1 MRQQAYGYAA
11 ITLFCLGIAPVA
23 QAELKPISDAT
34 MGEVTGQA
42 FMQIQ
47 NIQDI
52 PGNPHE
58 FTRMTLGMDVE
69 TRINVDDIKVGEI
82 DGGADFAA
90 QHVAL
95 GHIARVDGVQY
106 NGRTYSAGDTVH
118 FEAVQPYIE
127 LAEDPT
133 ETTRTLSGFRMGFTQ
148 ARGSVSSLTSS
159 FSGNIGLKLEDGSGA
174 VYDAKLLDQ
183 NAQATSRRATHIGIV
198 DPAAA
203 PANCTAG
210 AATNC
215 APLTHLQSI
224 IVGEK
229 NTDGTTGFTDDF
241 FIGFQREDVGW
252 QSPDGAN
259 VINAGKGVF
268 INLPTS
274 MTVNMNQLI
283 NSGVERLQTHRQDMG
298 TRLF

>member
-11 ITLFCLGIAPVA
+11 VTLFCLGIAPVV
-23 QAELKPISDAT
+23 QAELKPISDET

-42 FMQIQ
+42 FMQIE
-47 NIQDI
+47 NIQDT
-52 PGNPHE
+52 PGNSHE

-69 TRINVDDIKVGEI
+69 TRVNIDDVKVGEI
-82 DGGADFAA
+82 DGGVDFAS

-95 GHIARVDGVQY
+95 GHIARQDGVQY
-106 NGRTYSAGDTVH
+106 NGRNYSAGDTVH
-118 FEAVQPYIE
+118 FEALKPYIE
-127 LAEDPT
+127 LAN
-133 ETTRTLSGFRMGFTQ
+133 TTDGELAGFRMGFGQ

-159 FSGNIGLKLEDGSGA
+159 FSGDIGLKLVSGDQE
-174 VYDAKLLDQ
+174 YDATLFDA
-183 NAQATSRRATHIGIV
+183 NSQATNYRASHIGID
-198 DPAAA
+198 DPNAA
-203 PANCTAG
+203 PADCASTAP
-210 AATNC
+210 TNC
-215 APLTHLQSI
+215 APLTQLQSI

-259 VINAGKGVF
+259 VINAGQGVY

-274 MTVNMNQLI
+274 MTVNMSDLI
-283 NSGVERLQTHRQDMG
+283 TNGVPRLQTHRKDMG
-298 TRLF
+298 ERLF

>member
-11 ITLFCLGIAPVA
+11 VTLFCLGITPVA
-23 QAELKPISDAT
+23 QAELKPISEET

-42 FMQIQ
+42 FMQIE

-58 FTRMTLGMDVE
+58 FTRMTLTMDVE
-69 TRINVDDIKVGEI
+69 TRMNVDDVQAGEL
-82 DGGADFAA
+82 DGGVDFAA

-95 GHIARVDGVQY
+95 GHIARNDGQQF

-118 FEAVQPYIE
+118 FEAFKPYIE
-127 LAEDPT
+127 LAEDPA
-133 ETTRTLSGFRMGFTQ
+133 EGKLSGFRMGFGQ

-159 FSGNIGLKLEDGSGA
+159 FSGDIGLKLVSDGQE
-174 VYDAKLLDQ
+174 YDATLMDQ
-183 NAQATSRRATHIGIV
+183 NAQATRRRASHIGIV

-203 PANCTAG
+203 PADCTSG

-215 APLTHLQSI
+215 APLTHLQSL
-224 IVGEK
+224 IVGQEG
-229 NTDGTTGFTDDF
+229 TDGVTDFTNDF
-241 FIGFQREDVGW
+241 FIGFQREGVDW

-259 VINAGKGVF
+259 VINASQGVF

-274 MTVNMNQLI
+274 MTVDMGQLI
-283 NSGVERLQTHRQDMG
+283 TQGVERLQTHRNDMG
-298 TRLF
+298 RHLF